1 MTDDP
6 HERDGDDFDP
16 LADDADFIDKLPAV
30 IVFATLAA
38 VIVLGMM
45 GFGSIAGLVAALGF
59 VVVLPLSAILN
70 DEIRSLFGGR
80 TDRQRV
86 AQSQVS
92 SQSNDALEELKR
104 RYAAGELS
112 DEEFEAR
119 TEKLLENESLDDVR
133 ARVGSG
139 GETEST
145 AEGEFEFDR

>member
-6 HERDGDDFDP
+6 PGSQGDDFDP
-16 LADDADFIDKLPAV
+16 LDEDADLFDKLPAL

-70 DEIRSLFGGR
+70 DELRALFGGGKH
-80 TDRQRV
+80 RQRTP
-86 AQSQVS
+86 VS
-92 SQSNDALEELKR
+92 TTESGPNDALEELKR

-133 ARVGSG
+133 ARVD
-139 GETEST
+139 ST
-145 AEGEFEFDR
+145 AERETARDSEFEFER